1 MKVSSSIARR
11 HFSSH
16 LSVRLSSAKRQEKTV
31 QTCLIYA
38 TVLKSTL
45 LQRNFMK
52 RSFLARLQRSARLS
66 LVGSLLLLLVVP
78 SLQLFVLGSQGYG
91 AALAM
96 PQTSLFW
103 IQGHTAL
110 FLLYRVALLL
120 GFALL
125 LGMPFALFRVIIAQE
140 IVERAELEREERAG
154 NGAEEE
160 EESDARKRS
169 EGALAEESNG
179 MPAFA
184 WRGKGFAVIAAW
196 AGLVGLSLATGGT
209 LFSTIYLWSSAS
221 IASAQAPVPGNFA
234 SVTSLFALLTY
245 AFGGGL
251 LAFACIF
258 FGFVIAR
265 SGRRLWPDSWV
276 AFGYAGLG
284 IGAIASGG
292 AVQVALAPLSGQ
304 ATLTTFALLLFAA
317 WVLWFSLML
326 VGLKP
331 E

>member
-1 MKVSSSIARR
+1 
-11 HFSSH
+11 
-16 LSVRLSSAKRQEKTV
+16 
-31 QTCLIYA
+31 
-38 TVLKSTL
+38 
-45 LQRNFMK
+45 MK

-66 LVGSLLLLLVVP
+66 LAGSLLLLLVVP
-78 SLQLFVLGSQGYG
+78 ILQLFVLGSQGYG
-91 AALAM
+91 AALAT

-103 IQGHTAL
+103 IQGHTTL
-110 FLLYRVALLL
+110 FLVYRVALLL

-140 IVERAELEREERAG
+140 IVGRAELESEERVG
-154 NGAEEE
+154 RDVEEE
-160 EESDARKRS
+160 ASDARKEGT
-169 EGALAEESNG
+169 EGAAEDENG

-196 AGLVGLSLATGGT
+196 SGLVGLLLATGGT
-209 LFSTIYLWSSAS
+209 LASTIYLWSSAS
-221 IASAQAPVPGNFA
+221 IASVQAPVPGNFA

-245 AFGGGL
+245 TLGGGL

-276 AFGYAGLG
+276 AFGYAALG
-284 IGAIASGG
+284 IGAVASGS

-304 ATLTTFALLLFAA
+304 ATLTTFAILLFAA

-326 VGLKP
+326 VWLKP